1 MSVTRC
7 CVECGAPIVGRDPRA
22 NYCEEA
28 CRSRRHNRRC
38 RERTWKSPEW
48 RERNREKTSAWNK
61 AKRERLKERAKTDP
75 VLAEK
80 MREKKRAGCRRYH
93 ERHRDKRRA
102 YMSAHKKASW
112 AATSTERADK
122 SKGRKEAQAAA
133 FTTKWALQPLGLVPD
148 SWIAQAMGV
157 TATSVLMARRKL
169 RIPAPS
175 CVAWSRCCACCERIS
190 YNPSNGHGQVYCC
203 TCRTARL
210 SYKVSSRIRRI
221 VIERDSS
228 TCVYCGVTVRG
239 QSAHIDHI
247 IPRSSGGGDTL
258 LNMVLACSLCN
269 VSKSDNA
276 LELSWRTEVTAR
288 AHAASLK
295 YI

>member
-7 CVECGAPIVGRDPRA
+7 CVECGAPVVGRDPRA

-75 VLAEK
+75 VVAEK
-80 MREKKRAGCRRYH
+80 MRAKRRASCRRYH
-93 ERHRDKRRA
+93 ARYRERENARVAAYNRATRERSAKGKIKRETE
-102 YMSAHKKASW
+102 
-112 AATSTERADK
+112 AAI
-122 SKGRKEAQAAA
+122 
-133 FTTKWALQPLGLVPD
+133 FTAKWTYQPLGLVPD
-148 SWIAQAMGV
+148 SWIAQSMGV

-169 RIPAPS
+169 KIPAPS
-175 CVAWSRCCACCERIS
+175 CVAWSRCCACGERIS

-288 AHAASLK
+288 AHAASLN